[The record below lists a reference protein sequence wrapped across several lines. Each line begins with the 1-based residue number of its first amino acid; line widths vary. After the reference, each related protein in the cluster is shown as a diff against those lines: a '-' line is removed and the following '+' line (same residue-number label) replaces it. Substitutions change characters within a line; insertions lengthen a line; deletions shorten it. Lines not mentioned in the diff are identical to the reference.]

1 MWFIDFQRVVSQRDL
16 GLVKNL
22 FKQISHQIVCSKCE
36 EEFLAG
42 TTDSRTLQDY
52 TKLDV
57 GFTESGLQV
66 WCRRHDTNVVHID
79 FEGRKL
85 KADFRCLE
93 RGDNLSG

>member
-1 MWFIDFQRVVSQRDL
+1 MLSWGDIRGNSSQIGND
-16 GLVKNL
+16 
-22 FKQISHQIVCSKCE
+22 HYE
-36 EEFLAG
+36 AEFLAG

-93 RGDNLSG
+93 RGDSLSG

>member
-1 MWFIDFQRVVSQRDL
+1 MYFKGAWNL
-16 GLVKNL
+16 AKNL

-66 WCRRHDTNVVHID
+66 WCQRHDTNVVHID

-93 RGDNLSG
+93 RSGQRFSG

>member
-1 MWFIDFQRVVSQRDL
+1 MVE
-16 GLVKNL
+16 NL
-22 FKQISHQIVCSKCE
+22 YKIVCSKCE

-42 TTDSRTLQDY
+42 ITDSRTLQDY

-57 GFTESGLQV
+57 GFTESGFQV

-79 FEGRKL
+79 FEEREL

-93 RGDNLSG
+93 RGHRFSE